1 MTINV
6 IPTSAEAQ
14 PDIAYHPDEAKW
26 RARTARR
33 LTEDPTL
40 PTQPLPEGFPQ
51 RVDNPIVWE
60 GKDFIDEDQWIVNL
74 TENQLHEI
82 DGALRHFQSKRSLV
96 IRRNRVSYSI
106 QASINPWDI
115 SIEKLS
121 HYLVSLLSYLVFLEN
136 CILAEVFL
144 S

>member
-1 MTINV
+1 MTIN
-6 IPTSAEAQ
+6 PTSAEAQ

-33 LTEDPTL
+33 LTENPTL

-51 RVDNPIVWE
+51 QVDGPIVWE

-82 DGALRHFQSKRSLV
+82 DGALRHFQSMTSLV
-96 IRRNRVSYSI
+96 IRKNRVSYPI
-106 QASINPWDI
+106 QASINPWGI
-115 SIEKLS
+115 LVEKLS
-121 HYLVSLLSYLVFLEN
+121 HYLVSLLSYLVFLAN
-136 CILAEVFL
+136 CILAEGFL